1 MERRRVTVKWNY
13 PLSKIVSTVC
23 DVTWIFFCYQ
33 ISYFE
38 VTWSTCLFVC
48 FSHEDAIIKFCGH
61 YWLVTHIIF
70 PERCIRW
77 FASHIPTISRH
88 LSYNLT
94 RFTFLLSVGCSL
106 FAAIKLCSDDTQIP
120 FSLSHVCPSAQQWIW
135 SAQQT
140 AWNTRY
146 LSCLSVP
153 KQLLIIFAF
162 NLSQWKHPTCKK
174 SFVSYTLWVYISFSD
189 ILTLSE

>member
-1 MERRRVTVKWNY
+1 MWCNLNFFLLSNILFWNY
-13 PLSKIVSTVC
+13 VKL
-23 DVTWIFFCYQ
+23 
-33 ISYFE
+33 
-38 VTWSTCLFVC
+38 LFVC

-88 LSYNLT
+88 LSYNVT

-106 FAAIKLCSDDTQIP
+106 FAATKLCSDDTQIP

-153 KQLLIIFAF
+153 KQLVIIFAF
-162 NLSQWKHPTCKK
+162 NLSQWKYLTRKKCPKK
-174 SFVSYTLWVYISFSD
+174 SLVSHILCVYILRKKSD
-189 ILTLSE
+189 VIYISVSLIS